1 MGTIAPA
8 TMTSDGKKRPTQP
21 VLCATGIS
29 PDRQM
34 PYNSCEAGEL
44 IANDAPG
51 DLCAKPRKKKHPKN
65 HRLRILTLCNT
76 WQSSR
81 LWPLCFSDALRMRG
95 NLRARRPDSGGAA
108 GTGSRKVRAK
118 MGASV
123 GLAMTD
129 QVVN

>member
-29 PDRQM
+29 LDRQM

-51 DLCAKPRKKKHPKN
+51 DLCAKARKKKHPKN
-65 HRLRILTLCNT
+65 RAPYLNIVQRLAVVAALASLFLGCASNARE
-76 WQSSR
+76 SA
-81 LWPLCFSDALRMRG
+81 SDARIWA
-95 NLRARRPDSGGAA
+95 ARLARQQEGARENGRIGWVGYDGPDS
-108 GTGSRKVRAK
+108 
-118 MGASV
+118 
-123 GLAMTD
+123 
-129 QVVN
+129 Q